1 MGECVQ
7 SFDAIDLELTLLCSG
22 AFSNV
27 YKAIDPKGQKVAG
40 EHIVIEPFVTNAKSI
55 SVKVVRKYEL
65 NASQVRMISL
75 LTRSHSL
82 PLFTDVIT
90 SPLSLASLMFRGD
103 LLS

>member
-1 MGECVQ
+1 M
-7 SFDAIDLELTLLCSG
+7 I
-22 AFSNV
+22 N
-27 YKAIDPKGQKVAG
+27 
-40 EHIVIEPFVTNAKSI
+40 PFVTNAKSI

-75 LTRSHSL
+75 LTHSHSL